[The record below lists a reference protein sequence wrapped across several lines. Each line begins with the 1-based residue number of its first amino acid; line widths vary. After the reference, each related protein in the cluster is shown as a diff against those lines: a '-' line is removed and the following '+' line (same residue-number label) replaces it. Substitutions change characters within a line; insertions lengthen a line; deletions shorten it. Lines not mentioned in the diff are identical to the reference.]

1 MGPKISD
8 PCPFLEQQVI
18 TIDFFQSIYAQDNSK
33 DMEQKFFASQKFL
46 SNQSMFL
53 VKQEKKWF
61 FIWNFLKF
69 VRENLQ
75 DKLKQAFL
83 AQTFKVSIKL
93 QSDPSTKAEGT
104 CF

>member
-46 SNQSMFL
+46 SNQSM
-53 VKQEKKWF
+53 WF